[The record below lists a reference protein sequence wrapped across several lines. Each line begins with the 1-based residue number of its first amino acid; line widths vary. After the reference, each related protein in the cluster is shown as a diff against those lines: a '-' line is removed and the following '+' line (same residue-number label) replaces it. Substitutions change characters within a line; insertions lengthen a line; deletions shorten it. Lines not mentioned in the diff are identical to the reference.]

1 MSRKAEGMESRR
13 RERSPAKGPRL
24 RSGTVLRRGAP
35 NAGHLPGVAPSVG
48 QDVDRGV
55 TAESPSISRR
65 VRAIPTSRLKRRRE
79 FPIVSSMEWLIGA
92 LILATVGAVVRG
104 ILGLNLSP
112 TLPGGGLVPLRSDL
126 RTIYHPIAQ
135 EIEAHTTILGITLD
149 DAFGEREAN
158 RQEMAWLVVS
168 LGKGEWERLRGLVV
182 GLLDTLANYVPTTS
196 VVVPVRRVNADNFK
210 SHPVRDTVGLYEFLD
225 RVLFSSKQRFSL
237 RLRVLSRT
245 CMMLS
250 KEFRRTC
257 FEGERAQDSSPQVW
271 NRLDL
276 YFHDFD
282 LIAKEALLAFRS
294 LLACQS
300 PEGVQRMAA
309 DLQDLLD
316 RGVRV
321 SVSASNE

>member
-1 MSRKAEGMESRR
+1 
-13 RERSPAKGPRL
+13 
-24 RSGTVLRRGAP
+24 
-35 NAGHLPGVAPSVG
+35 
-48 QDVDRGV
+48 
-55 TAESPSISRR
+55 
-65 VRAIPTSRLKRRRE
+65 
-79 FPIVSSMEWLIGA
+79 MEWLIGA

-182 GLLDTLANYVPTTS
+182 GLLDTLANYVPTTN

-257 FEGERAQDSSPQVW
+257 FEGERAQDSSIQVW